1 MLTSV
6 TKLLRTC
13 NYRSKGEIFGF
24 KDNRLR
30 RIVDACR
37 RLAVAFFTLWIIAG
51 GVRYRQFCNQ
61 IENFV
66 VRIARQGPIDAV
78 ESLLCAKVI
87 RATIVLGNCPRPPVI
102 RDAAR
107 WCALTFFLP
116 AVQSPALVQQSLY
129 RPRAQYRCR

>member
-37 RLAVAFFTLWIIAG
+37 RLAVAFLTLWIIAG

-61 IENFV
+61 IKNFG

-87 RATIVLGNCPRPPVI
+87 RATIVFATVRARPSSVTL
-102 RDAAR
+102 RDGAR
-107 WCALTFFLP
+107 
-116 AVQSPALVQQSLY
+116 
-129 RPRAQYRCR
+129 